1 VPDGEI
7 AKCARSLAAKDWN
20 GKIAI
25 HSSGALTS
33 DDLQVLR
40 TRGAHVASAH
50 PMMTFVDNAKPALQ
64 GVGFAIEGDREAVQ
78 VVKKIVHRI
87 GGESFLIHKKDKAL
101 YHAWGTFLS
110 PLLTSLL
117 AAAERVAK
125 GAGISPD
132 MAKRWMLP
140 IARQT

>member
-1 VPDGEI
+1 QVISRDRDTSRRKAKSLARRLGASASIVSNAPLDADLIWLCVPDGEI

-87 GGESFLIHKKDKAL
+87 GGES
-101 YHAWGTFLS
+101 
-110 PLLTSLL
+110 
-117 AAAERVAK
+117 
-125 GAGISPD
+125 
-132 MAKRWMLP
+132 
-140 IARQT
+140 